1 MRIAFYYYEN
11 KCSQKRTNWTLNYTH
26 LNDKTPHHL

>member
-1 MRIAFYYYEN
+1 MRIAFYYEN
-11 KCSQKRTNWTLNYTH
+11 KCSQKKTNWTLNYTH